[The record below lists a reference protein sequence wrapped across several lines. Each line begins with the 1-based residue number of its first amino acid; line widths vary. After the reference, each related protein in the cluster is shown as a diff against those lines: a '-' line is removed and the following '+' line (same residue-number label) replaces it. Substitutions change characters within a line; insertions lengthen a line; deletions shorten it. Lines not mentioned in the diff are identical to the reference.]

1 MQITGMGEASQ
12 RREGNAT
19 GNKKKGDIDFIYFFS
34 FFLAVRLNHWT
45 AREFPC
51 FISLIKYEIK
61 RKNMNIGVIIV
72 SSLFLYLCTLKI
84 IFDTILPQICR

>member
-1 MQITGMGEASQ
+1 MQITRMGEASQ

-19 GNKKKGDIDFIYFFS
+19 GNKKKGHIDFIYFFF

-51 FISLIKYEIK
+51 FSSLIKHKTK
-61 RKNMNIGVIIV
+61 RKNMNIGVVTV

-84 IFDTILPQICR
+84 IFATV